1 MSDRAYFANTFR
13 RLGNLTVD
21 LNDALNLL
29 VRSYRAD
36 VPVLEL
42 QKAKERVL
50 SFLAIV
56 LEAEEKGQSLWL
68 QQLKEV
74 MKASAA
80 KKGGLPKLEFIRK
93 EIETNNPLSQQE
105 IELLDN
111 LISQASQQATIAFR
125 KLRSAI

>member
-1 MSDRAYFANTFR
+1 MSDRAYFADTFR
-13 RLGNLTVD
+13 SLGDLTVN

-36 VPVLEL
+36 VPDREL
-42 QKAKERVL
+42 QEGKESLL
-50 SFLAIV
+50 SFLDIV
-56 LEAEEKGQSLWL
+56 LEAGEKSQSLWL

-80 KKGGLPKLEFIRK
+80 KKGGLPKLESIRK
-93 EIETNNPLSQQE
+93 KIETNIPLSQQE